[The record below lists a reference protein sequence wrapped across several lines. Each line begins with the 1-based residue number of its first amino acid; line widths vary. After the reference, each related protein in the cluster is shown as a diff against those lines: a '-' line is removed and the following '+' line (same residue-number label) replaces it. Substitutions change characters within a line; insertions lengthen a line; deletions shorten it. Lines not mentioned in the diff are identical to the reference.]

1 MRIAIRRHMRYL
13 STSRTLTAAPSSVP
27 QFSTMVGP
35 MPTVP
40 WLAYDIIHGVER
52 CLDRGDGSFGPSIV
66 RKMDPLFCSSAGEC
80 HCRFCSKCTL
90 MVKQAVYT
98 ERVKARFAIRRYQLH
113 HLKTQDFC
121 MLVVTGRVYFPTL
134 DTKIGPSEPSIN

>member
-27 QFSTMVGP
+27 QFSTIVGP
-35 MPTVP
+35 MQTVP
-40 WLAYDIIHGVER
+40 WLAYDIVHGVER

-66 RKMDPLFCSSAGEC
+66 RKMDPLFRSSAGEC

-98 ERVKARFAIRRYQLH
+98 ERMKARFAIRRYQLH
-113 HLKTQDFC
+113 HLKPQDFWRSC
-121 MLVVTGRVYFPTL
+121 W
-134 DTKIGPSEPSIN
+134 